1 MSFATADGTA
11 LARGLPEH
19 LRSAH
24 LPAGDDV
31 DAGERR
37 GERRRHG
44 EPNETFFVNL
54 SNPVNGVIGDAQGV
68 GTILNDDA
76 GGPIAPTA
84 VNDAFATA
92 FNTALT
98 ITGPGVLANDNTN
111 GGGAMTAALVA
122 GPAHGTLALGADGG
136 FIYTPTWPF
145 VGADAFTYQAVNVSG
160 PGNVATVTLSVA
172 APTTVQPPFNFRV
185 DAVSGSTVTLRWDT
199 LTVGPQASI
208 FFLEGGLSP
217 GRCWPASRPG
227 ARRTSSRSWRRRDR
241 SSSACTGSWAR
252 TRARRRTRFVCT

>member
-1 MSFATADGTA
+1 MSAFNGTSPNGTWSLFAVDDASVDSGSLGGFSLLITTTTSPGDYQSTSGQLIFPPGTTSMPVNIA
-11 LARGLPEH
+11 VN
-19 LRSAH
+19 
-24 LPAGDDV
+24 GD
-31 DAGERR
+31 AT
-37 GERRRHG
+37 G

-54 SNPVNGVIGDAQGV
+54 SNPLNAVIGDAQGV

-145 VGADAFTYQAVNVSG
+145 VGADAFTYQAVNALAR
-160 PGNVATVTLSVA
+160 ATS
-172 APTTVQPPFNFRV
+172 PP
-185 DAVSGSTVTLRWDT
+185 S
-199 LTVGPQASI
+199 
-208 FFLEGGLSP
+208 
-217 GRCWPASRPG
+217 RCP
-227 ARRTSSRSWRRRDR
+227 WRRRPRCSRR
-241 SSSACTGSWAR
+241 STSASTPSPAAR
-252 TRARRRTRFVCT
+252 SRCDGTR